1 LAGRHCRWPDRAG
14 LPGVARESSLLQ
26 PPSTTG
32 KLKRDIMELNFAL
45 FQHPANLIYAGAK
58 YISRTWMMTL
68 AFWLRL
74 VGAGMGWRCRRGGQ
88 FVWIG

>member
-1 LAGRHCRWPDRAG
+1 MIRT
-14 LPGVARESSLLQ
+14 S
-26 PPSTTG
+26 
-32 KLKRDIMELNFAL
+32 
-45 FQHPANLIYAGAK
+45 LIYAGAK